1 MQGQEVNY
9 NAPITLKE
17 VQYVTFPGE
26 VIPDDLYVGL
36 LLKVQAIPYNKMMK
50 VRDIYNYM
58 IALYG
63 YKPGFSIEYNKKI
76 LNFNDTI
83 PERVLTEHNYNP
95 HYQSP
100 PLLTIKY

>member
-1 MQGQEVNY
+1 MALSR
-9 NAPITLKE
+9 NAHE
-17 VQYVTFPGE
+17 F
-26 VIPDDLYVGL
+26 PDDLIIESILNPSY
-36 LLKVQAIPYNKMMK
+36 ISYNKMMK